1 MKNELAALLSKL
13 ENREPPRIAVIGD
26 LILDRYLWGNVE
38 RISPEAPVPVLD
50 LQEETYAL
58 GGAANVAHNLAAL
71 GAQVD
76 VVGAVGNDLE
86 RDRVLALLEEAK
98 IGTGG
103 VLADATRPTTSK
115 TRVIGHNQQIVRV
128 DREKRT
134 PIPMELVSRA
144 HDHLETILPKLSA
157 IVISDY
163 AKGAITEPLLDAV
176 RALVRG
182 RNVPVVV
189 DPKNAQFG
197 VYRDFTVMT
206 PNQGEAAL
214 GAGFKIKDELT
225 LVEAGYKLRTSLNM
239 EAVLITRGPLGMSL
253 FQKGKEVVHFPAQV
267 RNVYDVTGAGD
278 TVTSVMALALAAGLS
293 LHDAALLANYAAGIV
308 VGKFG
313 TATVKLDELKALAE
327 TLT

>member
-1 MKNELAALLSKL
+1 MKSELAGLLEKL
-13 ENREPPRIAVIGD
+13 CASPPAKVCVIGD
-26 LILDRYLWGNVE
+26 LILDRYLWGDVE

-50 LQEETYAL
+50 LKNETYAL
-58 GGAANVAHNLAAL
+58 GGAANVANNLATL
-71 GAQVD
+71 GAHVE
-76 VVGAVGNDLE
+76 VMGLVGADLE
-86 RDRVLALLEEAK
+86 RDRLLGLLSEAR
-98 IGTGG
+98 IGTHGT
-103 VLADATRPTTSK
+103 LEDAARPTTSK

-128 DREKRT
+128 DREQRM
-134 PIPMELVSRA
+134 PISYELVGRA
-144 HDHLETILPKLSA
+144 RDLLQEMLPSLDA

-163 AKGAITEPLLDAV
+163 SKGAITEGLLDAV

-182 RNVPVVV
+182 REIAVVV
-189 DPKNAQFG
+189 DPKNQQFG

-206 PNQGEAAL
+206 PNQAEAAS

-253 FQKGKEVVHFPAQV
+253 FQKAREVVHIPSKV

-278 TVTSVMALALAAGLS
+278 TVTSVMALALAAGIPM
-293 LHDAALLANYAAGIV
+293 HEAAALANYAAGIV

-313 TATVKLDELKALAE
+313 TAVVKLEELRALSEDGA
-327 TLT
+327 